1 MLAQSVGGPNS
12 DIDVLEEYEPGIRV
26 ELGFL
31 ALERELSA
39 PIMRKVELN
48 LQASSAAVSE
58 TSWWSPSR
66 DHRPKISSKT

>member
-1 MLAQSVGGPNS
+1 MLAQSVGGRPM
-12 DIDVLEEYEPGIRV
+12 IDVLEEYEPGIRV
-26 ELGFL
+26 ELRFL

-58 TSWWSPSR
+58 TS
-66 DHRPKISSKT
+66 